1 MGYNISEYTVEHY
14 RTVGGDDVI
23 AKWFE
28 GLRDRRAVA
37 RISARIERLTV
48 GLFGDCKPLR
58 DGVWEMRIDEG
69 PGYRVYYA
77 RSGRR
82 VILLLWGG
90 DKRTQVNDI
99 QRAADFWHDWQ
110 ERTDHEKGTR
120 EPPTR

>member
-1 MGYNISEYTVEHY
+1 MRYTTPQYAVEHY
-14 RTVGGDDVI
+14 RNGNGKDVI
-23 AKWFE
+23 GAWFQ
-28 GLRDRRAVA
+28 GLRDRRVA
-37 RISARIERLTV
+37 ARVSARIERLAI

-58 DGVWEMRIDEG
+58 ESVWEMRIDEG